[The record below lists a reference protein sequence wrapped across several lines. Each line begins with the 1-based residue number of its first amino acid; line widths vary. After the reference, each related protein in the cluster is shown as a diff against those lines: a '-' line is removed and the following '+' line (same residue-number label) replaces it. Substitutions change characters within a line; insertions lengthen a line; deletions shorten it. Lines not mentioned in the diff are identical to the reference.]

1 MLNAKFFLRLC
12 RESYSEL
19 FGIIFGTVLVY
30 QAASIKEGMVVSMKS
45 YKCKNIRNVA
55 LAGHGGSG
63 KTSLAEALMYVSG
76 GLDRM
81 GKVADGSTVCD
92 FDPDEIKR
100 KISLNAS
107 LAYAEWKNTKI
118 NIMDTPGQFDFVGEM
133 NEGIRA
139 AESVIITLP
148 AKDGVQVGTI
158 KAFNEAKL
166 NKKASMFVVTRMEE
180 ENSNFYKC
188 LEEMK
193 TNFGPTICPIV
204 VPFDK
209 YGKVESYINL
219 LEMKAYEYS
228 EGGKRKEVEMPAS
241 ENRLKGL
248 RAAMA
253 EAIAETDEDLMMR
266 YFENEGE
273 DFTFDEIVKG
283 IHDGIDQG
291 VITPVVCCSG
301 DTLASVDMLL
311 DAIVTM
317 LPSAEERPGEPKKES
332 YVKYDENKPFSAF
345 VFKTVADP
353 FVGKMSFVKIVE
365 GKLNVNTAIVNATT
379 GETEKP
385 GKILA
390 LKGKKQ
396 EELSEAYAGDI
407 VVVTKLNAN
416 TNDTLCDP
424 SNVDKYVP
432 IIFPQPC
439 FFKGIAAV
447 NKADEG
453 KLGTALR
460 RLMEEDLTLSYTHN
474 HETHQRIIGGM
485 GEQHIEVSVQKLKNK
500 FGVDVELSKPIIA
513 YRETIRKKVSVEGKH
528 KKQSGGHG
536 QYGHVKMEFE
546 PGDTEELVFEER
558 VVGGSVPKNYFPAV
572 EKGLQES
579 IAHGVLAGYPVVRL
593 KATLFDGSYH
603 PVDSSE
609 QAFKMAAHLAYK
621 AGLQQ
626 AAPCLLEPIMS
637 LTILVPDDNTG
648 DVMGVINKR
657 RGSVLGMNPAAQGI
671 TQIDAELPMAETGDF
686 ATVIRQMTR
695 GMGGFTMEFARYE
708 QLPSNLE
715 AEVIANAPKYGEYE
729 G

>member
-1 MLNAKFFLRLC
+1 
-12 RESYSEL
+12 
-19 FGIIFGTVLVY
+19 
-30 QAASIKEGMVVSMKS
+30 MKT

-81 GKVADGSTVCD
+81 GKVADGSSVCD

-100 KISLNAS
+100 KISLNAA
-107 LAYAEWKNTKI
+107 LTYAEWKDVKV
-118 NIMDTPGQFDFVGEM
+118 NIIDTPGQFDFVGEM
-133 NEGIRA
+133 IEGVRA
-139 AESVIITLP
+139 AESVIIALP

-158 KAFNEAKL
+158 KAYNQAKAE
-166 NKKASMFVVTRMEE
+166 KKASMFVVTRMEE
-180 ENSNFYKC
+180 ENSNFYRV
-188 LEEMK
+188 LEELK
-193 TNFGPTICPIV
+193 TNFGPSICPIV

-209 YGKVESYINL
+209 FGTVESYINL
-219 LEMKAYEYS
+219 LEMKAYAYS
-228 EGGKRKEVEMPAS
+228 AGGKRTEVEMPAS

-253 EAIAETDEDLMMR
+253 EAVAETDEELMMR

-273 DFTFDEIVKG
+273 DFTFAEIVKG

-311 DAIVTM
+311 DTIVYM
-317 LPSAEERPGEPKKES
+317 LPSPDERPGEPKEGN
-332 YVKYDENKPFSAF
+332 YVKYDENGPLSAF

-353 FVGKMSFVKIVE
+353 FVGKMSFVKVVQ
-365 GKLNVNTAIVNATT
+365 GRLTVSSPIVNATT
-379 GETEKP
+379 GEAEKP
-385 GKILA
+385 GKVLA
-390 LKGKKQ
+390 IKGKKQ
-396 EELSEAYAGDI
+396 EELAEAVAGDI
-407 VVVTKLNAN
+407 VALTKLNAN

-424 SNVDKYVP
+424 SNVVKYDAMV
-432 IIFPQPC
+432 FPQAC
-439 FFKGIAAV
+439 FFKGISAG
-447 NKADEG
+447 NKGDDG
-453 KLGTALR
+453 KLGTAIR
-460 RLMEEDLTLSYTHN
+460 RLLEEDKTLSYSHN
-474 HETHQRIIGGM
+474 HETHQRILGGL
-485 GEQHIEVSVQKLKNK
+485 GEQHIDVAVQKLKNK
-500 FGVDVELSKPIIA
+500 FGVDVETADMIIA

-546 PGDTEELVFEER
+546 PGDTDELVFEER

-579 IAHGVLAGYPVVRL
+579 IAHGVLAGYPVVKL

-626 AAPCLLEPIMS
+626 ASPCLLEPIMS
-637 LTILVPDDNTG
+637 LAITVPDDNTG
-648 DVMGVINKR
+648 DVMGIINKR
-657 RGSVLGMNPAAQGI
+657 RGAVLGMNPVGKGI
-671 TQIDAELPMAETGDF
+671 TEISAELPMAETGDF

-715 AEVIANAPKYGEYE
+715 AEVIANAPKFSEYE

>member
-1 MLNAKFFLRLC
+1 
-12 RESYSEL
+12 
-19 FGIIFGTVLVY
+19 
-30 QAASIKEGMVVSMKS
+30 MKT

-63 KTSLAEALMYVSG
+63 KTSLAEALMFVSG

-81 GKVADGSTVCD
+81 GKVADGSSVCD

-100 KISLNAS
+100 KISLNAA
-107 LAYAEWKNTKI
+107 LTYAEWKDVKV
-118 NIMDTPGQFDFVGEM
+118 NIIDTPGQFDFAGEM
-133 NEGIRA
+133 IEGIRA
-139 AESVIITLP
+139 SESVIITLP

-158 KAFNEAKL
+158 KAYNEAKAS
-166 NKKASMFVVTRMEE
+166 NKASMFVVTRMEE
-180 ENSNFYKC
+180 ENSNFYRV
-188 LEEMK
+188 LEELK
-193 TNFGPTICPIV
+193 TNFGPSICPIV
-204 VPFDK
+204 VPYDK
-209 YGKVESYINL
+209 SGTVESYINL
-219 LEMKAYEYS
+219 LEMKAYSYGA
-228 EGGKRKEVEMPAS
+228 GGKRTEVEMPAS

-273 DFTFDEIVKG
+273 DFTFAEIVKG

-291 VITPVVCCSG
+291 NITPVVCCSG

-311 DAIVTM
+311 DTIVYM
-317 LPSAEERPGEPKKES
+317 LPSPDERPGEPKEGEN
-332 YVKYDENKPFSAF
+332 VKYDENAPLSAF

-353 FVGKMSFVKIVE
+353 FVGKMSFVKVVQ
-365 GKLNVNTAIVNATT
+365 GKLSVSSAIVNATT
-379 GETEKP
+379 GEAEKP
-385 GKILA
+385 GKVLVI
-390 LKGKKQ
+390 KGKRQ
-396 EELSEAYAGDI
+396 EDLAEAYAGD
-407 VVVTKLNAN
+407 VVALTKLNAN

-424 SNVDKYVP
+424 ANVVKYDAMK
-432 IIFPQPC
+432 FPQPC
-439 FFKGIAAV
+439 FFKGIAAG
-447 NKADEG
+447 NKGDDG
-453 KLGTALR
+453 KLGNALK
-460 RLMEEDLTLSYTHN
+460 RLLEEDQTLSYQHN
-474 HETHQRIIGGM
+474 HETHQRVLGGL
-485 GEQHIEVSVQKLKNK
+485 GEQHIDVAVQKLKNK
-500 FGVDVELSKPIIA
+500 FGVDVEISDMVIA

-546 PGDTEELVFEER
+546 PGDVEELVFQET

-637 LTILVPDDNTG
+637 LTITVPDDNTG
-648 DVMGVINKR
+648 DVMGVVNKR
-657 RGSVLGMNPAAQGI
+657 RGAVLGMNPAGKGI
-671 TQIDAELPMAETGDF
+671 TEVLAELPMAETGDF

-695 GMGGFTMEFARYE
+695 GMGGFVMEFARYE

-715 AEVIANAPKYGEYE
+715 ADVIANAPKYSEYE

>member
-1 MLNAKFFLRLC
+1 
-12 RESYSEL
+12 
-19 FGIIFGTVLVY
+19 
-30 QAASIKEGMVVSMKS
+30 MKA
-45 YKCKNIRNVA
+45 YTCKNIRNVA

-81 GKVADGSTVCD
+81 GKVADGTTVCD

-100 KISLNAS
+100 KISLNTS
-107 LAYAEWKNTKI
+107 MAYAEWKDVKI
-118 NIMDTPGQFDFVGEM
+118 NIIDTPGQFDFAGEM
-133 NEGIRA
+133 IEGIRA
-139 AESVIITLP
+139 AENVIITLP

-158 KAFNEAKL
+158 KAFNEAKAR
-166 NKKASMFVVTRMEE
+166 KRATMFVVTRMEE
-180 ENSNFYKC
+180 ENSNFYRC
-188 LEEMK
+188 LEDMK

-209 YGKVESYINL
+209 YGTVESYINL
-219 LEMKAYEYS
+219 LEMKAYAYS

-253 EAIAETDEDLMMR
+253 EAIAETDEELMMR

-273 DFTFDEIVKG
+273 DFTFAEIVKG

-311 DAIVTM
+311 DTIVYM
-317 LPSAEERPGEPKKES
+317 LPSAGERPGEPTKDE
-332 YVKYDENKPFSAF
+332 YIKYDEAKPLSAF

-353 FVGKMSFVKIVE
+353 FVGKMSFVKVVE
-365 GKLNVNTAIVNATT
+365 GKLTASSNIVNATS
-379 GETEKP
+379 GEPEKP
-385 GKILA
+385 GKLIA

-396 EELSEAYAGDI
+396 EDQAEACAGDI

-424 SNVDKYVP
+424 SNVKAYAKME
-432 IIFPQPC
+432 FPQSC

-447 NKADEG
+447 NKGDEG

-460 RLMEEDLTLSYTHN
+460 RLMEEDLTLSYSHN
-474 HETHQRIIGGM
+474 HETHQRVIGGM

-546 PGDTEELVFEER
+546 PGDTDELVFAER

-626 AAPCLLEPIMS
+626 ASPCLLEPIMFLS
-637 LTILVPDDNTG
+637 IMVPDDNTG

-657 RGSVLGMNPAAQGI
+657 RGSVMGMNPMGSGI
-671 TQIDAELPMAETGDF
+671 TEIEAELPMAETGDF

-715 AEVIANAPKYGEYE
+715 AEVIANAPKYDAYE

>member
-1 MLNAKFFLRLC
+1 
-12 RESYSEL
+12 
-19 FGIIFGTVLVY
+19 
-30 QAASIKEGMVVSMKS
+30 MKT

-107 LAYAEWKNTKI
+107 LAYAEWKDNKI
-118 NIMDTPGQFDFVGEM
+118 NIIDTPGQFDFVGEM

-193 TNFGPTICPIV
+193 TNFGPTICPLV

-253 EAIAETDEDLMMR
+253 EAVAETDEELMMR

-273 DFTFDEIVKG
+273 DFTFNEIVKG

-311 DAIVTM
+311 DTIIYM
-317 LPSAEERPGEPKKES
+317 LPGAAERPGEPKKEE
-332 YVKYDENKPFSAF
+332 YIKYDDSKPLSAF

-353 FVGKMSFVKIVE
+353 FVGKMSFVKVVE
-365 GKLNVNTAIVNATT
+365 GKLTAASAIVNATT

-385 GKILA
+385 GKLLV

-396 EELSEAYAGDI
+396 EEIAEAYAGDI

-424 SNVDKYVP
+424 SNVGKYVP

-439 FFKGIAAV
+439 FFKGISAL

-460 RLMEEDLTLSYTHN
+460 RLMEEDLTLSYSHN

-500 FGVDVELSKPIIA
+500 FGVDVELAQPIIA

-546 PGDTEELVFEER
+546 PGDTDELVFAER

-609 QAFKMAAHLAYK
+609 QAFKMAAHIAYK

-657 RGSVLGMNPAAQGI
+657 RGSVLGMNPAASGI

-715 AEVIANAPKYGEYE
+715 ADVIANAPKFSDYE

>member
-1 MLNAKFFLRLC
+1 
-12 RESYSEL
+12 
-19 FGIIFGTVLVY
+19 
-30 QAASIKEGMVVSMKS
+30 MKT
-45 YKCKNIRNVA
+45 YKCKNIRNIA

-107 LAYAEWKNTKI
+107 LAYAEWKDTKI
-118 NIMDTPGQFDFVGEM
+118 NIIDTPGQFDFVGEM

-193 TNFGPTICPIV
+193 TNFGPTICPLV

-273 DFTFDEIVKG
+273 DFTFNEIVKG

-311 DAIVTM
+311 DTIIYM
-317 LPSAEERPGEPKKES
+317 LPGASERPGEPKKEE
-332 YVKYDENKPFSAF
+332 YIKYDESKPLSAF

-353 FVGKMSFVKIVE
+353 FVGKMSFVKVVE
-365 GKLNVNTAIVNATT
+365 GKLTAASAIVNATT

-385 GKILA
+385 GKLLV

-396 EELSEAYAGDI
+396 EEITEAYAGDI
-407 VVVTKLNAN
+407 VVATKLNAN

-424 SNVDKYVP
+424 SNVGQYVP

-439 FFKGIAAV
+439 FFKGISAL

-460 RLMEEDLTLSYTHN
+460 RLMEEDLTLSYSHN

-500 FGVDVELSKPIIA
+500 FGVDVELAQPIIA

-546 PGDTEELVFEER
+546 PGDTDELVFAER

-657 RGSVLGMNPAAQGI
+657 RGSVLGMNPAASGI

-715 AEVIANAPKYGEYE
+715 ADVIANAPKFSDYE

>member
-1 MLNAKFFLRLC
+1 
-12 RESYSEL
+12 
-19 FGIIFGTVLVY
+19 
-30 QAASIKEGMVVSMKS
+30 MKT

-63 KTSLAEALMYVSG
+63 KTSLAEALMFVSG

-81 GKVADGSTVCD
+81 GKVADGSSVCD

-100 KISLNAS
+100 KISLNAA
-107 LAYAEWKNTKI
+107 LTYAEWKDVKI
-118 NIMDTPGQFDFVGEM
+118 NIIDTPGQFDFTGEM
-133 NEGIRA
+133 IEGIRA
-139 AESVIITLP
+139 SESVIITLP
-148 AKDGVQVGTI
+148 AKDGVEVGTI
-158 KAFNEAKL
+158 KAFNEAKA

-180 ENSNFYKC
+180 ENSNFYRV
-188 LEEMK
+188 LEELK
-193 TNFGPTICPIV
+193 SSFGPSICPIV

-209 YGKVESYINL
+209 FGTVESYINL
-219 LEMKAYEYS
+219 LEMKAYSYS
-228 EGGKRKEVEMPAS
+228 AGGKRTEVEMPAS

-253 EAIAETDEDLMMR
+253 EAVAETDEDLMMR

-273 DFTFDEIVKG
+273 DFTFAEIVKG

-291 VITPVVCCSG
+291 NITPVVCCSG

-311 DAIVTM
+311 DTMVYM
-317 LPSAEERPGEPKKES
+317 LPSPDERPGEPKDGEN
-332 YVKYDENKPFSAF
+332 VKYDENAPLSAF

-353 FVGKMSFVKIVE
+353 FVGKMSFVKVVQ
-365 GKLNVNTAIVNATT
+365 GKLSVSSSIVNATT
-379 GETEKP
+379 GEAEKP
-385 GKILA
+385 GKVLA
-390 LKGKKQ
+390 IRGKRQ
-396 EELSEAYAGDI
+396 EDLAEAYAGD
-407 VVVTKLNAN
+407 VVAITKLNAN

-424 SNVDKYVP
+424 SNVVKYDAMT
-432 IIFPQPC
+432 FPQPC
-439 FFKGIAAV
+439 FFKGIAAG
-447 NKADEG
+447 NKGDDG
-453 KLGTALR
+453 KLGNALK
-460 RLMEEDLTLSYTHN
+460 RLLEEDQTLSYQHN
-474 HETHQRIIGGM
+474 HETHQRVLGGL
-485 GEQHIEVSVQKLKNK
+485 GEQHIDVAVQKLKNK
-500 FGVDVELSKPIIA
+500 FGVDVEISDMVIA

-546 PGDTEELVFEER
+546 PGDVDELVFQET

-579 IAHGVLAGYPVVRL
+579 IAHGVLAGYPVVKL

-626 AAPCLLEPIMS
+626 ASPCLLEPIMS
-637 LTILVPDDNTG
+637 LTITVPDDNTG
-648 DVMGVINKR
+648 DVMGVVNKR
-657 RGSVLGMNPAAQGI
+657 RGAVLGMNPAGKGI
-671 TQIDAELPMAETGDF
+671 TEVLAELPMAETGDF

-695 GMGGFTMEFARYE
+695 GMGGFVMEFARYE

-715 AEVIANAPKYGEYE
+715 ADVIANAPKYSEYE

>member
-1 MLNAKFFLRLC
+1 
-12 RESYSEL
+12 
-19 FGIIFGTVLVY
+19 
-30 QAASIKEGMVVSMKS
+30 MKS
-45 YKCKNIRNVA
+45 YKCNNIRNIA

-63 KTSLAEALMYVSG
+63 KTSLAESLMYVSG

-107 LAYAEWKNTKI
+107 LAYAEWKDVKI
-118 NIMDTPGQFDFVGEM
+118 NIIDTPGQFDFAGEM
-133 NEGIRA
+133 LEVIRA
-139 AESVIITLP
+139 AESVMITLP

-158 KAFNEAKL
+158 KAYNEAKSR
-166 NKKASMFVVTRMEE
+166 KKASMFVVTRMEE
-180 ENSNFYKC
+180 ENSNFYRC
-188 LEEMK
+188 LEELK

-273 DFTFDEIVKG
+273 DFTFAEIVKG

-311 DAIVTM
+311 DTIVYM
-317 LPSAEERPGEPKKES
+317 LPSASERPGEPKKEE
-332 YVKYDENKPFSAF
+332 YIKYEEDKPLSAF

-353 FVGKMSFVKIVE
+353 FVGKMSFVKVVQ
-365 GKLNVNTAIVNATT
+365 GKLTASSAIVNATT
-379 GETEKP
+379 GDTEKP
-385 GKILA
+385 GKILV

-396 EELSEAYAGDI
+396 EEVSEAYAGDI

-424 SNVDKYVP
+424 SNVTQYVP
-432 IIFPQPC
+432 ILFPQPC
-439 FFKGIAAV
+439 FFKGISAV
-447 NKADEG
+447 NKGDEG

-460 RLMEEDLTLSYTHN
+460 RLLEEDLTLSYSHN

-485 GEQHIEVSVQKLKNK
+485 GEQHIEVSVQKLKSK
-500 FGVDVELSKPIIA
+500 FGVDVELAQPIIA

-546 PGDTEELVFEER
+546 PGDTDELVFAER

-609 QAFKMAAHLAYK
+609 QAFKMAAHIAYK

-626 AAPCLLEPIMS
+626 ASPCLLEPIMS
-637 LTILVPDDNTG
+637 LSIMVPDDNTG
-648 DVMGVINKR
+648 DIMGVINKR
-657 RGSVLGMNPAAQGI
+657 RGAVLGMNPVGSGI
-671 TQIDAELPMAETGDF
+671 TEISAELPMAETGDF
-686 ATVIRQMTR
+686 ATVVRQMTR

-715 AEVIANAPKYGEYE
+715 AEVIANAPKFSEYE

>member
-1 MLNAKFFLRLC
+1 
-12 RESYSEL
+12 
-19 FGIIFGTVLVY
+19 
-30 QAASIKEGMVVSMKS
+30 MKT

-63 KTSLAEALMYVSG
+63 KTSLAEALMFVSG

-81 GKVADGSTVCD
+81 GKVADGSSVCA

-100 KISLNAS
+100 KISLNAA
-107 LAYAEWKNTKI
+107 LTYAEWKDVKI
-118 NIMDTPGQFDFVGEM
+118 NIIDTPGQFDFAGEM
-133 NEGIRA
+133 IEGIRA
-139 AESVIITLP
+139 SESVIIALP
-148 AKDGVQVGTI
+148 AKDGVEVGTI
-158 KAFNEAKL
+158 KAFNEAKAA
-166 NKKASMFVVTRMEE
+166 KKASMFVVTRMEE
-180 ENSNFYKC
+180 ENSNFYRV
-188 LEEMK
+188 LEELK
-193 TNFGPTICPIV
+193 TNFGPSICPIV

-209 YGKVESYINL
+209 FGTVESYINL
-219 LEMKAYEYS
+219 LEMKAYSYS
-228 EGGKRKEVEMPAS
+228 AGGKRTEVEMPAS

-273 DFTFDEIVKG
+273 DFTFAEIVKG

-311 DAIVTM
+311 DTIVYM
-317 LPSAEERPGEPKKES
+317 LPSPDERPGEPKEDGA
-332 YVKYDENKPFSAF
+332 VKYDENAPLSAF

-353 FVGKMSFVKIVE
+353 FVGKMSFVKVVQ
-365 GKLNVNTAIVNATT
+365 GKLSASSAIVNATT
-379 GETEKP
+379 GEAEKP
-385 GKILA
+385 GKVLA
-390 LKGKKQ
+390 VRGKKQ
-396 EELSEAYAGDI
+396 DDLAEAYAGD
-407 VVVTKLNAN
+407 VVAVTKLNAN

-424 SNVDKYVP
+424 SNVVKYNAMV
-432 IIFPQPC
+432 FPQPC
-439 FFKGIAAV
+439 FFKGIAAG
-447 NKADEG
+447 NKGDDG
-453 KLGTALR
+453 KLGNALK
-460 RLMEEDLTLSYTHN
+460 RLLEEDQTLSYQHN
-474 HETHQRIIGGM
+474 HETHQRVLGGL
-485 GEQHIEVSVQKLKNK
+485 GEQHIDVAVQKLKNK
-500 FGVDVELSKPIIA
+500 FGVDVEISDMVIA

-546 PGDTEELVFEER
+546 PGDTDELVFQET

-579 IAHGVLAGYPVVRL
+579 IAHGVLAGYPVVKL

-626 AAPCLLEPIMS
+626 ASPCLLEPIMS
-637 LTILVPDDNTG
+637 LTITVPDDNTG
-648 DVMGVINKR
+648 DVMGVVNKR
-657 RGSVLGMNPAAQGI
+657 RGAVLGMNPAGKGI
-671 TQIDAELPMAETGDF
+671 TEVLAELPMAETGDF

-695 GMGGFTMEFARYE
+695 GMGGFVMEFARYE

-715 AEVIANAPKYGEYE
+715 ADVIANAPKYSEYE

>member
-1 MLNAKFFLRLC
+1 
-12 RESYSEL
+12 
-19 FGIIFGTVLVY
+19 
-30 QAASIKEGMVVSMKS
+30 MKS

-81 GKVADGSTVCD
+81 GKVADGSSVCD

-107 LAYAEWKNTKI
+107 MAYAEWKDVKI
-118 NIMDTPGQFDFVGEM
+118 NIIDTPGQFDFVGEM

-219 LEMKAYEYS
+219 LEMRAYEYS

-253 EAIAETDEDLMMR
+253 EAIAETDEELMMR

-273 DFTFDEIVKG
+273 DFTFAEIVKG

-311 DAIVTM
+311 DTIVYM
-317 LPSAEERPGEPKKES
+317 LPSAIERPGEPKKEE
-332 YVKYDENKPFSAF
+332 YIKFDEDKPLSAF
-345 VFKTVADP
+345 IFKTVADP
-353 FVGKMSFVKIVE
+353 FVGKMSYVKMVE
-365 GKLNVNTAIVNATT
+365 GKLTAASAIVNATT
-379 GETEKP
+379 GEAEKP
-385 GKILA
+385 GKLLV

-396 EELSEAYAGDI
+396 EEVSEACAGDI

-424 SNVDKYVP
+424 SHVDKYVP

-439 FFKGIAAV
+439 FFKGISAA

-460 RLMEEDLTLSYTHN
+460 RLLEEDLTLSYEHN

-500 FGVDVELSKPIIA
+500 FGVDVELSQPIIA

-546 PGDTEELVFEER
+546 PGETDELVFAER

-626 AAPCLLEPIMS
+626 ASPCLLEPIMS
-637 LTILVPDDNTG
+637 LTIMIPDDNTG

-657 RGSVLGMNPAAQGI
+657 RGSVLGMNPAASGI

-715 AEVIANAPKYGEYE
+715 ADVIANAPKFSEYE

>member
-1 MLNAKFFLRLC
+1 
-12 RESYSEL
+12 
-19 FGIIFGTVLVY
+19 
-30 QAASIKEGMVVSMKS
+30 MKT

-63 KTSLAEALMYVSG
+63 KTSLAEALMFVSG

-81 GKVADGSTVCD
+81 GKVADGSSVCD

-100 KISLNAS
+100 KISLNAA
-107 LAYAEWKNTKI
+107 LTYAEWKDVKV
-118 NIMDTPGQFDFVGEM
+118 NIIDTPGQFDFAGEM
-133 NEGIRA
+133 IEGIRA
-139 AESVIITLP
+139 SESVIIALP

-158 KAFNEAKL
+158 KAYNEAKAA
-166 NKKASMFVVTRMEE
+166 KKASMFVVTRMEE
-180 ENSNFYKC
+180 ENSNFYRV
-188 LEEMK
+188 LEELK
-193 TNFGPTICPIV
+193 TNFGPSICPIV

-209 YGKVESYINL
+209 FGTVESYINL
-219 LEMKAYEYS
+219 LEMKAYSYS
-228 EGGKRKEVEMPAS
+228 AGGKRTEVEMPAS

-253 EAIAETDEDLMMR
+253 EAIAETDEELMMR

-273 DFTFDEIVKG
+273 DFTFAEIVKG

-311 DAIVTM
+311 DTIVYM
-317 LPSAEERPGEPKKES
+317 LPSPDERPGEPKDGEN
-332 YVKYDENKPFSAF
+332 VKYDENAPLSAF

-353 FVGKMSFVKIVE
+353 FVGKMSFVKIVQ
-365 GKLNVNTAIVNATT
+365 GKLTVSSSIVNATT
-379 GETEKP
+379 GEAEKP
-385 GKILA
+385 GKVLA
-390 LKGKKQ
+390 VKGKKQ
-396 EELSEAYAGDI
+396 EDLAEAYAGD
-407 VVVTKLNAN
+407 VVAVTKLNAN

-424 SNVDKYVP
+424 ANVVKYDAMT
-432 IIFPQPC
+432 FPQPC
-439 FFKGIAAV
+439 FFKGIAAG
-447 NKADEG
+447 NKGDDG
-453 KLGTALR
+453 KLGNALK
-460 RLMEEDLTLSYTHN
+460 RLLEEDQTLSYQHN
-474 HETHQRIIGGM
+474 HETHQRVLGGL
-485 GEQHIEVSVQKLKNK
+485 GEQHIDVAVQKLKNK
-500 FGVDVELSKPIIA
+500 FGVDVEISDMVIA

-546 PGDTEELVFEER
+546 PGDVDELVFQET

-579 IAHGVLAGYPVVRL
+579 IAHGVLAGYPVVKL

-626 AAPCLLEPIMS
+626 ASPCLLEPIMS
-637 LTILVPDDNTG
+637 LTITVPDDNTG

-657 RGSVLGMNPAAQGI
+657 RGAVLGMNPAGKGI
-671 TQIDAELPMAETGDF
+671 TEVSAELPMAETGDF

-695 GMGGFTMEFARYE
+695 GMGGFVMEFARYE

-715 AEVIANAPKYGEYE
+715 ADVIANAPKYSEYE

>member
-1 MLNAKFFLRLC
+1 
-12 RESYSEL
+12 
-19 FGIIFGTVLVY
+19 
-30 QAASIKEGMVVSMKS
+30 MKT

-63 KTSLAEALMYVSG
+63 KTSLAEALMFVSG

-81 GKVADGSTVCD
+81 GKVADGSSVCD

-100 KISLNAS
+100 KISLNAA
-107 LAYAEWKNTKI
+107 LTYAEWKDVKI
-118 NIMDTPGQFDFVGEM
+118 NIIDTPGQFDFAGEM
-133 NEGIRA
+133 IEGIRA
-139 AESVIITLP
+139 SESVIIALP

-158 KAFNEAKL
+158 KAFNEAKA

-180 ENSNFYKC
+180 ENSNFYRV
-188 LEEMK
+188 LEELK
-193 TNFGPTICPIV
+193 TNFGPSICPIV

-209 YGKVESYINL
+209 FGTVESYINL
-219 LEMKAYEYS
+219 LEMKAYTYS
-228 EGGKRKEVEMPAS
+228 TGGKRTEVEMPAS

-273 DFTFDEIVKG
+273 DFTFAEIVKG

-311 DAIVTM
+311 DTIVYM
-317 LPSAEERPGEPKKES
+317 LPSPDERPGEPKDGGT
-332 YVKYDENKPFSAF
+332 VKYDENAPLSAF

-353 FVGKMSFVKIVE
+353 FVGKMSFVKVVQ
-365 GKLNVNTAIVNATT
+365 GKLSVSSSIVNATT
-379 GETEKP
+379 GEAEKP
-385 GKILA
+385 GKVLA
-390 LKGKKQ
+390 VKGKKQ
-396 EELSEAYAGDI
+396 DDLSEAYAGD
-407 VVVTKLNAN
+407 VVAVTKLNAN

-424 SNVDKYVP
+424 SNVVKYDAMT
-432 IIFPQPC
+432 FPQSC
-439 FFKGIAAV
+439 FFKGIAAG
-447 NKADEG
+447 NKGDDG
-453 KLGTALR
+453 KLGNALK
-460 RLMEEDLTLSYTHN
+460 RLLEEDQTLSYQHN
-474 HETHQRIIGGM
+474 HETHQRVLGGL
-485 GEQHIEVSVQKLKNK
+485 GEQHIDVAVQKLKNK
-500 FGVDVELSKPIIA
+500 FGVDVEISDMVIA

-546 PGDTEELVFEER
+546 PGDTDELVFQET

-579 IAHGVLAGYPVVRL
+579 IAHGVLAGYPVVKL

-626 AAPCLLEPIMS
+626 ASPCLLEPIMS
-637 LTILVPDDNTG
+637 LTITVPDDNTG
-648 DVMGVINKR
+648 DVMGVVNKR
-657 RGSVLGMNPAAQGI
+657 RGAVLGMNPAGKGI
-671 TQIDAELPMAETGDF
+671 TEVLAELPMAETGDF

-715 AEVIANAPKYGEYE
+715 ADVIANAPKYSEYE